1 VLCPEVLRVA
11 HKRVLRPRGVDR
23 QLDRRIGEDPADQR
37 LGCGEGQLVRLV
49 AADVAHLRHKPGVI
63 LAATSLEIHKIH
75 LPAPVTT
82 LQRSTPP
89 SPARGSTSLGPATQH
104 RNWRTRR
111 SEGERVEMV

>member
-1 VLCPEVLRVA
+1 MLCPELLRFA
-11 HKRVLRPRGVDR
+11 HKCVLRPRGVDR
-23 QLDRRIGEDPADQR
+23 QIVGF
-37 LGCGEGQLVRLV
+37 V

-63 LAATSLEIHKIH
+63 LAATSLEILKIH

-89 SPARGSTSLGPATQH
+89 SPARGSTSLGPAKQH

-111 SEGERVEMV
+111 SEGERVEMA